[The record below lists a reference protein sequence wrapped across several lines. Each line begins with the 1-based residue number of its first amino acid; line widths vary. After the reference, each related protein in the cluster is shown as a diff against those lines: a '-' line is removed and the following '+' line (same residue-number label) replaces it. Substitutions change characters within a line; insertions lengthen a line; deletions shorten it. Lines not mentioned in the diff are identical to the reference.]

1 MYFSCKGNSWD
12 ADLVD
17 MPLLSNFNKGV
28 RFWLCVRDGFSKFF

>member
-1 MYFSCKGNSWD
+1 MYFSYKGNSWD

-28 RFWLCVRDGFSKFF
+28 RF